1 MRIIESNPMPLAR
14 CFLFTFA
21 LSPLVFAGCSHNPP
35 ATNPNVE
42 ATPTGPC
49 RDDER
54 LENGRCVPR
63 IPGDN
68 LPASAR

>member
-1 MRIIESNPMPLAR
+1 MRIILLMCAMSTLA
-14 CFLFTFA
+14 
-21 LSPLVFAGCSHNPP
+21 FAGCTHNPP
-35 ATNPNVE
+35 AANPNVE